1 VTTDH
6 PSFFYFPFPRIH
18 VVTEAL
24 EIVAPVDEHQIEP
37 LLHMPAGQSIG
48 YFNEVQT
55 VAEIMANLMRGTQAS
70 MQQLQSLNS

>member
-1 VTTDH
+1 VGDLLGA
-6 PSFFYFPFPRIH
+6 I
-18 VVTEAL
+18 
-24 EIVAPVDEHQIEP
+24 DEHQIEP